1 MAPVGPESREF
12 LMVLVALEF
21 LAHLM
26 ALWGLTALEFLTAL
40 AGPVGLEVQLG
51 R

>member
-26 ALWGLTALEFLTAL
+26 ALWVLTALVA
-40 AGPVGLEVQLG
+40 PVGLEVLLG

>member
-1 MAPVGPESREF
+1 MAPVGPESREL
-12 LMVLVALEF
+12 LMALVALEF